1 MAEGSIARARPQ
13 RWRSAPA
20 FQAMLAGRLGRS
32 LLSGLLLG
40 LLLGGCAPRRP
51 APPAGPEPV
60 ERGAADAVAPR
71 SQATGSAG
79 RVDAQS
85 GRPVIGEAAE
95 AVAAAGA
102 SEAAGSAQPARGSE
116 LRTRSAR
123 LRVAGFDDLPG
134 WADDDPGASWQ
145 ALLQSCKALGRRP
158 IWAPLCAQAAALG
171 TATDGERRSFY
182 QRSFTVLR
190 VLNPDASAQGPVTGY
205 FEPLLAGVVQPQ
217 GAFRTP
223 VYGVPR
229 DLLLLDRKALPAA
242 GRSGVIAVRPVG
254 AELRPLARP
263 EPGSLRLDL
272 DALPAET
279 NDRYL
284 RLRRSGDRALPYY
297 SRAELA
303 ALDPLDAPVIAWV
316 DDPVA
321 LYAMQMQGSGR
332 LRFPDGR
339 VLRLEFGEQNG
350 HPFRPLG
357 VAMRPTS
364 QPVRTRGLTVAEEPQ
379 RFDLTVNDEAAQAEA
394 GGEPTPAATPDA
406 PVPAAGGTRGLRR
419 PAGAASTAS
428 TASTTAGKARRPAAE
443 ALVDELLPP
452 PAPGRPQAGGAAPAA
467 SPRAAAA
474 AAAIARDPSFVFF
487 RVAADQRPA
496 PGPVGALGVPLTAG
510 RSVAVDPRSTPLGYP
525 IFLATQGEGGQPP
538 MRKLV
543 FAQDTGGAIR
553 GAVRADHFWGFGQ
566 EAGRQAARTRF
577 RGEMWLLMPRAEA
590 QALFTGRGRTRALAP
605 ACLLPDDEHC
615 VE

>member
-1 MAEGSIARARPQ
+1 MIP
-13 RWRSAPA
+13 
-20 FQAMLAGRLGRS
+20 AMLAGLVGLGV
-32 LLSGLLLG
+32 
-40 LLLGGCAPRRP
+40 LLGGCVPRRP
-51 APPAGPEPV
+51 APTASADPV
-60 ERGAADAVAPR
+60 ERAGPDMAVPSGPGAVVAAGPADGQFGQPATAAP
-71 SQATGSAG
+71 ADPAG
-79 RVDAQS
+79 
-85 GRPVIGEAAE
+85 
-95 AVAAAGA
+95 AAGA
-102 SEAAGSAQPARGSE
+102 AQPARGSE
-116 LRTRSAR
+116 VRTRSAR

-134 WADDDPGASWQ
+134 WVDDDLGASWQ
-145 ALLQSCKALGRRP
+145 TLLQSCKALGRRP
-158 IWAPLCAQAAALG
+158 IWAPLCVQAAALG
-171 TATDGERRSFY
+171 SATDAQRRSFY

-205 FEPLLAGVVQPQ
+205 FEPLLAGVAQPQ
-217 GAFRTP
+217 GGFRTP

-229 DLLLLDRKALPAA
+229 DLLLLDRKALAA
-242 GRSGVIAVRPVG
+242 TGRSGVIAVMPVG

-263 EPGSLRLDL
+263 EAGSLRLDL

-332 LRFPDGR
+332 IRFPDGR

-364 QPVRTRGLTVAEEPQ
+364 QAPRTRGLSAAEEPQ
-379 RFDLTVNDEAAQAEA
+379 RFELLEE
-394 GGEPTPAATPDA
+394 GGEPAPEAAPAPS
-406 PVPAAGGTRGLRR
+406 AASRGLRR
-419 PAGAASTAS
+419 PAGAASGAS
-428 TASTTAGKARRPAAE
+428 TAGRTRRPAAE

-452 PAPGRPQAGGAAPAA
+452 QPPDRAKAATAASTSAAP
-467 SPRAAAA
+467 PRAAGA

-590 QALFTGRGRTRALAP
+590 QALFAGRGRTRALAP